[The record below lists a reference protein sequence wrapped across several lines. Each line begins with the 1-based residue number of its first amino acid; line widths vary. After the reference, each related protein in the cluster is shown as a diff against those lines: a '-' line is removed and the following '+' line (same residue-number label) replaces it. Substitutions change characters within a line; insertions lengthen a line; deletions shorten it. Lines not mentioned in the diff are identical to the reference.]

1 MGRTAEITRVT
12 KETDIRLK
20 LNLDGSGQRFCSD
33 WNRLL

>member
-20 LNLDGSGQRFCSD
+20 LNLDGSGSASLIIC
-33 WNRLL
+33 